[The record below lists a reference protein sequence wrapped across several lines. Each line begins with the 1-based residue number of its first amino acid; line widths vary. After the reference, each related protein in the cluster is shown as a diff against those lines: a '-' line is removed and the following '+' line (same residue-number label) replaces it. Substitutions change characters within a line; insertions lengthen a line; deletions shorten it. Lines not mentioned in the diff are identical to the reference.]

1 MLSKNEEE
9 DSSSDEDDCNP
20 ALQQNA
26 APKAKSREEQEDEME
41 VEDGWSVVR
50 K

>member
-1 MLSKNEEE
+1 MLSKNEE

-20 ALQQNA
+20 PVQQNA
-26 APKAKSREEQEDEME
+26 QKAKRKEEKDEMDEME